1 VDGARLQVC
10 DVADHAV
17 IPHNRWLL
25 RCGVNDGVVLDARAC
40 TDHDV
45 PIVSAQDGPR
55 PNRRMGPDAN
65 VADYHRIGMNERSRV
80 DLRFKVSKCIQGHV
94 PTVVRGGIRHL
105 LPVP

>member
-1 VDGARLQVC
+1 MR

-17 IPHNRWLL
+17 IADDRWLL

-40 TDHDV
+40 ADHDV
-45 PIVSAQDGPR
+45 PIVSAQDGSW
-55 PNRRMGPDAN
+55 PNRRICPDAN
-65 VADYHRIGMNERSRV
+65 VSNHHRIRVNECSRV
-80 DLRFKVSKCIQGHV
+80 DLRFEVSECIQGHV